1 MGARIASIYCMNAVV
16 SKFHDRLFAGDVAGA
31 SPQASIISDS
41 SHAN

>member
-1 MGARIASIYCMNAVV
+1 MGAQFASVYCMNAVV

-31 SPQASIISDS
+31 SPQHAFISGS